1 MRTENYK
8 VGEIVELR
16 IPNEDTTKKGVIVD
30 ITFVGESDYLDD
42 SDYAVIVYTNN
53 MLYKA
58 CYTEN
63 ICGLCGQGDDYNLK
77 HSYSSLAYCKDLIKC
92 SIPEYDKLLGQDTIY
107 NKEYNIGDIVDITV
121 PDVGSI
127 KGVILHVYKENNTND
142 KSKGDNSEDITRQFV
157 TYHCAVYANSCVYEI
172 RFSTHSVKY
181 FYCGFPP
188 YDGEIIGRETKISE
202 YYTQFNPKYV
212 RTIAE
217 NCTIPKYDEL
227 LK

>member
-16 IPNEDTTKKGVIVD
+16 IPNEDTTKKGIIVD
-30 ITFVGESDYLDD
+30 ITFVGETDYLGD
-42 SDYAVIVYTNN
+42 SDYAAIVYANN

-58 CYTEN
+58 CYTKS
-63 ICGLCGQGDDYNLK
+63 ICGQGDDCDLEY
-77 HSYSSLAYCKDLIKC
+77 SYSNLEYCEDLIKC
-92 SIPEYDKLLGQDTIY
+92 SIPEYDKLLGQNTIY

-142 KSKGDNSEDITRQFV
+142 KSKGDNGEDITRQFV
-157 TYHCAVYANSCVYEI
+157 TYHCAVYANNCVYEI

>member
-16 IPNEDTTKKGVIVD
+16 IPNEDTTTKGIIADNTVIHASHH
-30 ITFVGESDYLDD
+30 SDASDD
-42 SDYAVIVYTNN
+42 ADIVYANN

-58 CYTEN
+58 CYTES
-63 ICGLCGQGDDYNLK
+63 ICGQDDNCDLEY
-77 HSYSSLAYCKDLIKC
+77 SYSNLTYCKDLTKC
-92 SIPEYDKLLGQDTIY
+92 SMPKYDKLLGQGTIY
-107 NKEYNIGDIVDITV
+107 NKEYNIGDIVDITI

-127 KGVILHVYKENNTND
+127 KGVILHVYKESTND
-142 KSKGDNSEDITRQFV
+142 KSKSDNGEDITRQFV
-157 TYHCAVYANSCVYEI
+157 TYHCAVYANNCVYEI

>member
-16 IPNEDTTKKGVIVD
+16 IPNEDTTKKGIIVD
-30 ITFVGESDYLDD
+30 ITFVGESDYLGD
-42 SDYAVIVYTNN
+42 SDYAAIVYTNN

-58 CYTEN
+58 SYTES
-63 ICGLCGQGDDYNLK
+63 ICGQDDNCDLEY
-77 HSYSSLAYCKDLIKC
+77 SYSNLAYCKDLIKC

-107 NKEYNIGDIVDITV
+107 NKEYNIGDIVDITI

-127 KGVILHVYKENNTND
+127 KGVILHVYKESTND
-142 KSKGDNSEDITRQFV
+142 KSKGDNGEDITRQLI
-157 TYHCAVYANSCVYEI
+157 TYHCAVYANSCIYEI
-172 RFSTHSVKY
+172 RFLTHSIKH

>member
-16 IPNEDTTKKGVIVD
+16 IPNEDTAKKGIIVD
-30 ITFVGESDYLDD
+30 ITFVGESDYLGDN
-42 SDYAVIVYTNN
+42 DYTAIVYTNN

-58 CYTEN
+58 YYTES
-63 ICGLCGQGDDYNLK
+63 ICDLEY
-77 HSYSSLAYCKDLIKC
+77 SYSNLEYCEDLTKC
-92 SIPEYDKLLGQDTIY
+92 SMPEYDKLLGQDTIY
-107 NKEYNIGDIVDITV
+107 NKEYNIGDIVDITI

-127 KGVILHVYKENNTND
+127 KGVILHVYKESTND
-142 KSKGDNSEDITRQFV
+142 KSKGDNGEDITRQFV
-157 TYHCAVYANSCVYEI
+157 TYHCAVYANNCVYEI

>member
-16 IPNEDTTKKGVIVD
+16 IPNEDTTKKGIIVD
-30 ITFVGESDYLDD
+30 ITFIGGSDYLGD
-42 SDYAVIVYTNN
+42 SDYAAIVYANN

-58 CYTEN
+58 SYTES
-63 ICGLCGQGDDYNLK
+63 ICGQGDDCNLE
-77 HSYSSLAYCKDLIKC
+77 HSYSNLAYCKDLIKC

-107 NKEYNIGDIVDITV
+107 NKEYNIGDIVDITI

-142 KSKGDNSEDITRQFV
+142 KSKGDNGEDITRQFV
-157 TYHCAVYANSCVYEI
+157 TYHCAVYANNCVYEI

>member
-16 IPNEDTTKKGVIVD
+16 IPNEDTTKKGIIVD
-30 ITFVGESDYLDD
+30 ITFIGDSDYLGD
-42 SDYAVIVYTNN
+42 SNYIAIVYTNN
-53 MLYKA
+53 MLYKVY
-58 CYTEN
+58 YTES
-63 ICGLCGQGDDYNLK
+63 ICDLEY
-77 HSYSSLAYCKDLIKC
+77 SYSNLEYCKDLTKC
-92 SIPEYDKLLGQDTIY
+92 SMPEYDKLLGQDTIY
-107 NKEYNIGDIVDITV
+107 NKEYNIGDIVDITI

-127 KGVILHVYKENNTND
+127 KGVILHVYKESTND
-142 KSKGDNSEDITRQFV
+142 KSKGDNGEDITRQFV
-157 TYHCAVYANSCVYEI
+157 TYHCAVYANNCVYEI

>member
-16 IPNEDTTKKGVIVD
+16 IPNEDTTKKGIIVD
-30 ITFVGESDYLDD
+30 ITSIGNSDHLGDNNYL
-42 SDYAVIVYTNN
+42 AIVYTNN

-58 CYTEN
+58 CYTKS
-63 ICGLCGQGDDYNLK
+63 IYGQGDDCDLEY
-77 HSYSSLAYCKDLIKC
+77 SYSNLIYCKDLTKC
-92 SIPEYDKLLGQDTIY
+92 SIPAYDKLLGQDTIY
-107 NKEYNIGDIVDITV
+107 NKEYNIGDIVDITI

-142 KSKGDNSEDITRQFV
+142 KSKGDNGEDITRQFV
-157 TYHCAVYANSCVYEI
+157 TYHCVVYANNCVYEI
-172 RFSTHSVKY
+172 RFLTHSIKH

>member
-16 IPNEDTTKKGVIVD
+16 IPNEDTTKKGIIVD
-30 ITFVGESDYLDD
+30 ITFVGESDYLGD
-42 SDYAVIVYTNN
+42 SDYAAIVYTNN

-58 CYTEN
+58 CYTES
-63 ICGLCGQGDDYNLK
+63 ICGQDDNCDLEY
-77 HSYSSLAYCKDLIKC
+77 SYSNLEYCEDLTKC
-92 SIPEYDKLLGQDTIY
+92 SIPEYDKLLGQHTIY
-107 NKEYNIGDIVDITV
+107 NKEYNIEDIVDITV
-121 PDVGSI
+121 PKVGSI
-127 KGVILHVYKENNTND
+127 KGVILHVYKESTKD
-142 KSKGDNSEDITRQFV
+142 KSKGDNGEDITHQFV
-157 TYHCAVYANSCVYEI
+157 IYHCAVYANNCVYEI
-172 RFSTHSVKY
+172 RFSTHSVKC

>member
-16 IPNEDTTKKGVIVD
+16 IPNEDTTKKGIIVD
-30 ITFVGESDYLDD
+30 ITFVGEVDYLDD
-42 SDYAVIVYTNN
+42 SNYAAIVYTNN

-58 CYTEN
+58 CYIES
-63 ICGLCGQGDDYNLK
+63 ICGQGDNCDLEY
-77 HSYSSLAYCKDLIKC
+77 SYSNLEYCEDLIKC
-92 SIPEYDKLLGQDTIY
+92 SIPEYDKLLGQHTIY
-107 NKEYNIGDIVDITV
+107 NKEYNIEDIVDITV
-121 PDVGSI
+121 PNVGSI
-127 KGVILHVYKENNTND
+127 KGVILHVYKESTND
-142 KSKGDNSEDITRQFV
+142 KSKGDNGEDITRQFV
-157 TYHCAVYANSCVYEI
+157 TYHCAVYANSCIYEI
-172 RFSTHSVKY
+172 RFSTHSIKH

>member
-16 IPNEDTTKKGVIVD
+16 IPNEDTTKKGIIVD
-30 ITFVGESDYLDD
+30 ITSIGNSDHLGDNNYL
-42 SDYAVIVYTNN
+42 AIVYTNN

-58 CYTEN
+58 CYTKSIYE
-63 ICGLCGQGDDYNLK
+63 QGDDCNLEY
-77 HSYSSLAYCKDLIKC
+77 SYSNLIYCKDLTKC

-107 NKEYNIGDIVDITV
+107 NKEYNIGDIVDITI

-142 KSKGDNSEDITRQFV
+142 KSKGDNGEDITRQFV
-157 TYHCAVYANSCVYEI
+157 TYHCAVYANNCVYEI

-217 NCTIPKYDEL
+217 NCTIPKYDKL

>member
-16 IPNEDTTKKGVIVD
+16 IPNEDTTKKGIIVD
-30 ITFVGESDYLDD
+30 ITFVDD
-42 SDYAVIVYTNN
+42 SNYLGENNYIAIVYANN
-53 MLYKA
+53 MLYKT
-58 CYTEN
+58 CYTES
-63 ICGLCGQGDDYNLK
+63 ICGQDDNCDLEY
-77 HSYSSLAYCKDLIKC
+77 SYSNLEYCEDLIKC

-127 KGVILHVYKENNTND
+127 KGVILHVYKESTND
-142 KSKGDNSEDITRQFV
+142 KSKGDNGEDITRQLI
-157 TYHCAVYANSCVYEI
+157 TYHCAVYANSCIYEI
-172 RFSTHSVKY
+172 RFITHSIKH

>member
-16 IPNEDTTKKGVIVD
+16 IPNEGTTKKGIIVD
-30 ITFVGESDYLDD
+30 ITFVGESDHLDD
-42 SDYAVIVYTNN
+42 NDYLAIVYANN

-58 CYTEN
+58 CYTES
-63 ICGLCGQGDDYNLK
+63 ICGQSDDWEPEY
-77 HSYSSLAYCKDLIKC
+77 SYSNLAYCKDLTKC
-92 SIPEYDKLLGQDTIY
+92 SMPEYDKLLGQDTIY
-107 NKEYNIGDIVDITV
+107 NKEYNIGDIVDITI

-142 KSKGDNSEDITRQFV
+142 KSKGDNGEDITRQFV
-157 TYHCAVYANSCVYEI
+157 TYHCAVYANNCVYEI

>member
-16 IPNEDTTKKGVIVD
+16 IPNEDTTKKGIIVD
-30 ITFVGESDYLDD
+30 ITFIGD
-42 SDYAVIVYTNN
+42 SNHLGDSNYIAIVYTNN

-58 CYTEN
+58 YYTES
-63 ICGLCGQGDDYNLK
+63 ICDLEY
-77 HSYSSLAYCKDLIKC
+77 SYSNLTYCKDLTKC
-92 SIPEYDKLLGQDTIY
+92 SMPEYDKLLGQDTIY
-107 NKEYNIGDIVDITV
+107 NKEYNIGDIVDITI

-127 KGVILHVYKENNTND
+127 KGVILHVYKESTND
-142 KSKGDNSEDITRQFV
+142 KSKSDNGEDITRQFV
-157 TYHCAVYANSCVYEI
+157 TYHCAVYANNCVYEI

>member
-8 VGEIVELR
+8 VGEIAELR
-16 IPNEDTTKKGVIVD
+16 IPNEDTTKKGIIVD
-30 ITFVGESDYLDD
+30 ITFIGD
-42 SDYAVIVYTNN
+42 SNNLGDSNYIAIVYTNN

-58 CYTEN
+58 YYTES
-63 ICGLCGQGDDYNLK
+63 ICDLEY
-77 HSYSSLAYCKDLIKC
+77 SYSNLTYCKDLTKC
-92 SIPEYDKLLGQDTIY
+92 SMPEYDKLLGQGTIY

-127 KGVILHVYKENNTND
+127 KGVILHVYKESTND
-142 KSKGDNSEDITRQFV
+142 KSKGDNGEDITRQFV
-157 TYHCAVYANSCVYEI
+157 TYHCAVYANNCVYEI

>member
-16 IPNEDTTKKGVIVD
+16 IPIEGTTKKGIIVD
-30 ITFVGESDYLDD
+30 ITFVGDSNNLGD
-42 SDYAVIVYTNN
+42 SDYAVIVYANN

-58 CYTEN
+58 CYTES
-63 ICGLCGQGDDYNLK
+63 ICGQGDDCDLEY
-77 HSYSSLAYCKDLIKC
+77 SYSNLAYCKDLTKC
-92 SIPEYDKLLGQDTIY
+92 SMPKYDKLLGQDTIY
-107 NKEYNIGDIVDITV
+107 NKEYNIEDIVDITV

-142 KSKGDNSEDITRQFV
+142 KSKGDNGEDITRQFV
-157 TYHCAVYANSCVYEI
+157 TYHCAVYANSCIYEI

-212 RTIAE
+212 RTIVE

>member
-16 IPNEDTTKKGVIVD
+16 IPNEDTTKKGIIVD
-30 ITFVGESDYLDD
+30 ITFIGD
-42 SDYAVIVYTNN
+42 SNNLGDSNYIAIVYTNN

-58 CYTEN
+58 YYTES
-63 ICGLCGQGDDYNLK
+63 ICDLEY
-77 HSYSSLAYCKDLIKC
+77 SYSNLAYCKDLTKC
-92 SIPEYDKLLGQDTIY
+92 SMPEYDKLLGQDTIY
-107 NKEYNIGDIVDITV
+107 NKEYNIGDIVDITI

-127 KGVILHVYKENNTND
+127 KGVILHVYKESTND
-142 KSKGDNSEDITRQFV
+142 KSKSDNGEDVTRQFV
-157 TYHCAVYANSCVYEI
+157 TYHCAVYANNCVYEI

>member
-16 IPNEDTTKKGVIVD
+16 IPNEDTTKKGIIVD
-30 ITFVGESDYLDD
+30 ITFVGDSNHLGD
-42 SDYAVIVYTNN
+42 SDYAAIVYADSI
-53 MLYKA
+53 LYKA
-58 CYTEN
+58 CYTES
-63 ICGLCGQGDDYNLK
+63 ICGQGDGCDLEY
-77 HSYSSLAYCKDLIKC
+77 SYSNLAYCKDLTKC

-107 NKEYNIGDIVDITV
+107 NKEYNIGDIVDITI

-142 KSKGDNSEDITRQFV
+142 KSKGDNGEDITRQFT
-157 TYHCAVYANSCVYEI
+157 TYHCAVYANNCVYEI

>member
-16 IPNEDTTKKGVIVD
+16 IPNEDTTKKGIIVD
-30 ITFVGESDYLDD
+30 ITFIGD
-42 SDYAVIVYTNN
+42 SNHLGDSNYIAIVYTNN

-58 CYTEN
+58 YYTES
-63 ICGLCGQGDDYNLK
+63 ICDLEY
-77 HSYSSLAYCKDLIKC
+77 SYSNLEYCKDLTKC
-92 SIPEYDKLLGQDTIY
+92 SMPEYDKLLGQDTIY
-107 NKEYNIGDIVDITV
+107 NKEYNIGDIVDITI

-127 KGVILHVYKENNTND
+127 KGVILHVYKESTND
-142 KSKGDNSEDITRQFV
+142 KSKGDNGEDITRQFV
-157 TYHCAVYANSCVYEI
+157 TYHCAVYANNCVYEI

>member
-8 VGEIVELR
+8 VGEIAELR
-16 IPNEDTTKKGVIVD
+16 IPNEDTTKKGIIVD
-30 ITFVGESDYLDD
+30 ITFIGD
-42 SDYAVIVYTNN
+42 SNNLGDSNYIAIVYTNN

-58 CYTEN
+58 YYTES
-63 ICGLCGQGDDYNLK
+63 ICDLEY
-77 HSYSSLAYCKDLIKC
+77 SYSNLTYCKDLTKC
-92 SIPEYDKLLGQDTIY
+92 SMPEYDKLLGQDTIY
-107 NKEYNIGDIVDITV
+107 NKEYNIGDIVDITI

-127 KGVILHVYKENNTND
+127 KGVILHVYKESTND
-142 KSKGDNSEDITRQFV
+142 KSKSDNGEDITRQFV
-157 TYHCAVYANSCVYEI
+157 TYHCAVYANSCIYEI
-172 RFSTHSVKY
+172 RFSTHSIKH

>member
-16 IPNEDTTKKGVIVD
+16 IPNEDTTKKGIIVD
-30 ITFVGESDYLDD
+30 ITFVGESDYLGD
-42 SDYAVIVYTNN
+42 SDYAAIVYANN
-53 MLYKA
+53 MLYKV
-58 CYTEN
+58 CYTES
-63 ICGLCGQGDDYNLK
+63 ICGQGDNCDLEY
-77 HSYSSLAYCKDLIKC
+77 SYSNLEYCEDLIKC

-127 KGVILHVYKENNTND
+127 KGVILHVYKESTKD
-142 KSKGDNSEDITRQFV
+142 KSKGDNGEDITRQLI

-172 RFSTHSVKY
+172 RFLTHSIKH

>member
-8 VGEIVELR
+8 VGEIAELR
-16 IPNEDTTKKGVIVD
+16 IPNGDTKKCIIVD
-30 ITFVGESDYLDD
+30 IEFICESDHLGDNDYL
-42 SDYAVIVYTNN
+42 AIVYANN

-58 CYTEN
+58 CYTES
-63 ICGLCGQGDDYNLK
+63 ICGQGDNCDLEY
-77 HSYSSLAYCKDLIKC
+77 SYSNLAYCKDLIKC
-92 SIPEYDKLLGQDTIY
+92 SIPEYDKLLGQHTIY
-107 NKEYNIGDIVDITV
+107 NKEYNIGDIVDITI

-127 KGVILHVYKENNTND
+127 KGVILHVYKESTKD
-142 KSKGDNSEDITRQFV
+142 KSKGDNGEDITRQLI
-157 TYHCAVYANSCVYEI
+157 TYHCAVYANSCIYEI
-172 RFSTHSVKY
+172 RFLTHSIKH

-217 NCTIPKYDEL
+217 NCTIPKYDKL

>member
-1 MRTENYK
+1 
-8 VGEIVELR
+8 
-16 IPNEDTTKKGVIVD
+16 
-30 ITFVGESDYLDD
+30 
-42 SDYAVIVYTNN
+42 

-58 CYTEN
+58 CYTES
-63 ICGLCGQGDDYNLK
+63 ICGQDGDCNLEY
-77 HSYSSLAYCKDLIKC
+77 SYSNLAYCKDLIKC

-107 NKEYNIGDIVDITV
+107 NKEYNIGDIVDITI

-127 KGVILHVYKENNTND
+127 KGVILHVYKESTND
-142 KSKGDNSEDITRQFV
+142 KSKGDNGEDITRQFV
-157 TYHCAVYANSCVYEI
+157 TYHCAVYANNCVYEI
-172 RFSTHSVKY
+172 RFSTHSIKH

>member
-16 IPNEDTTKKGVIVD
+16 IPNEDTTKKGIIVD
-30 ITFVGESDYLDD
+30 ITFVGNSNHLGD
-42 SDYAVIVYTNN
+42 SNYIAIVYTNN

-58 CYTEN
+58 YYTES
-63 ICGLCGQGDDYNLK
+63 ICDLEY
-77 HSYSSLAYCKDLIKC
+77 SYSNLEYCKDLTKC
-92 SIPEYDKLLGQDTIY
+92 SMPEYDKLLGQNTIY

-127 KGVILHVYKENNTND
+127 KGVILHVYKESTND
-142 KSKGDNSEDITRQFV
+142 KSKSDNGEDITRQFV
-157 TYHCAVYANSCVYEI
+157 TYHCAVYANNCVYEI

>member
-16 IPNEDTTKKGVIVD
+16 IPNEDTTKKGIIVD
-30 ITFVGESDYLDD
+30 ITFVGESDYLGD
-42 SDYAVIVYTNN
+42 SDYAAIVYANN
-53 MLYKA
+53 MLYKT
-58 CYTEN
+58 CYTKST
-63 ICGLCGQGDDYNLK
+63 CGQGNNCDLEYLYSNLT
-77 HSYSSLAYCKDLIKC
+77 YCKDLTKC
-92 SIPEYDKLLGQDTIY
+92 SIPEYDKLLGQATIY

-127 KGVILHVYKENNTND
+127 KGVILHVYKESTND
-142 KSKGDNSEDITRQFV
+142 KSKSDNGEDITRQFV
-157 TYHCAVYANSCVYEI
+157 TYHCAVYANNCVYEI

>member
-16 IPNEDTTKKGVIVD
+16 IPNEDTTKKGIIVD
-30 ITFVGESDYLDD
+30 ITFVGESDYLGD
-42 SDYAVIVYTNN
+42 SDYAAIVYANN

-58 CYTEN
+58 CYTES
-63 ICGLCGQGDDYNLK
+63 ICGQGDGCDLVY
-77 HSYSSLAYCKDLIKC
+77 SYSNLEYCEDLTKC
-92 SIPEYDKLLGQDTIY
+92 SMPEYDKLLGQDTIY
-107 NKEYNIGDIVDITV
+107 NKEYNIEDIVDITV

-142 KSKGDNSEDITRQFV
+142 KSKGDNGEDITRQLI
-157 TYHCAVYANSCVYEI
+157 TYHCAVYANSCIYEI
-172 RFSTHSVKY
+172 RFLTHSIKH

>member
-1 MRTENYK
+1 MRTEDYK
-8 VGEIVELR
+8 VGEIVELK
-16 IPNEDTTKKGVIVD
+16 IPNEDTPKKGIIVD
-30 ITFVGESDYLDD
+30 ITFIDD
-42 SDYAVIVYTNN
+42 SNYLGENNYIAIVYTNN

-58 CYTEN
+58 CYTES
-63 ICGLCGQGDDYNLK
+63 ICGQGDDCDLEY
-77 HSYSSLAYCKDLIKC
+77 SYSNLEYSKDLTKC
-92 SIPEYDKLLGQDTIY
+92 SMPEYDKLLGQDTIY

-127 KGVILHVYKENNTND
+127 KGVILHVYKESTND
-142 KSKGDNSEDITRQFV
+142 KSKGDNGEDITRQLI

-172 RFSTHSVKY
+172 RFLTHSIKH

-202 YYTQFNPKYV
+202 YYTQFKPKYV
-212 RTIAE
+212 RTIVE

>member
-16 IPNEDTTKKGVIVD
+16 IPNEDTTKKGIIVD
-30 ITFVGESDYLDD
+30 ITFVGESDYLGD
-42 SDYAVIVYTNN
+42 SDYAAIVYTNN

-58 CYTEN
+58 YYTES
-63 ICGLCGQGDDYNLK
+63 ICDLEY
-77 HSYSSLAYCKDLIKC
+77 SYSNLAYCKDLIKC

-107 NKEYNIGDIVDITV
+107 NKEYNIGDIVDITI

-127 KGVILHVYKENNTND
+127 KGVILHVYKESTND
-142 KSKGDNSEDITRQFV
+142 KSKGDNGEDITRQFV
-157 TYHCAVYANSCVYEI
+157 TYHCAVYANNCVYEI
-172 RFSTHSVKY
+172 RFSTHSIKH

>member
-30 ITFVGESDYLDD
+30 ITFVGESDYLGD
-42 SDYAVIVYTNN
+42 SDYAAIVYANN

-58 CYTEN
+58 YYTES
-63 ICGLCGQGDDYNLK
+63 ICGQGDGCDLVY
-77 HSYSSLAYCKDLIKC
+77 SYSNLEYCEDLTKC
-92 SIPEYDKLLGQDTIY
+92 SIPEYDKLLGQHTIY
-107 NKEYNIGDIVDITV
+107 NKEYNIGDIVDITI

-127 KGVILHVYKENNTND
+127 KGVILHVYKESTND
-142 KSKGDNSEDITRQFV
+142 KSKGDNGEDITRQLI
-157 TYHCAVYANSCVYEI
+157 TYHCAVYANSCIYEI
-172 RFSTHSVKY
+172 RFITHSIKH

-202 YYTQFNPKYV
+202 YYTQFKPKYV
-212 RTIAE
+212 RTIIE

>member
-8 VGEIVELR
+8 VGEIAELR
-16 IPNEDTTKKGVIVD
+16 IPNEDTTKKGIIVD
-30 ITFVGESDYLDD
+30 ITFIGD
-42 SDYAVIVYTNN
+42 SNNLGDSNYIAIVYTNN

-58 CYTEN
+58 YYTES
-63 ICGLCGQGDDYNLK
+63 ICDLEY
-77 HSYSSLAYCKDLIKC
+77 SYSNLEYCKDLTKC
-92 SIPEYDKLLGQDTIY
+92 SMPEYDKLLGQDTIY
-107 NKEYNIGDIVDITV
+107 NKEYNIGDIVDITI

-127 KGVILHVYKENNTND
+127 KGVILHVYKESTND
-142 KSKGDNSEDITRQFV
+142 KSKSDNGEDITRQFV
-157 TYHCAVYANSCVYEI
+157 TYHCAVYANSCIYEI

-217 NCTIPKYDEL
+217 NCIIPKYDEL

>member
-16 IPNEDTTKKGVIVD
+16 IPNEDTTKKGIIVD
-30 ITFVGESDYLDD
+30 ITFVGESDYLGD
-42 SDYAVIVYTNN
+42 SDYAVIVYVNN

-58 CYTEN
+58 CYTES
-63 ICGLCGQGDDYNLK
+63 ICGQDDNCDLEY
-77 HSYSSLAYCKDLIKC
+77 SYSNIEYCEDLIKC

-107 NKEYNIGDIVDITV
+107 NKEYNIGDIVDITI

-127 KGVILHVYKENNTND
+127 KGVILHVYKESTND
-142 KSKGDNSEDITRQFV
+142 KSKGDNGEDITRQLI
-157 TYHCAVYANSCVYEI
+157 TYHCAVYANSCIYEI
-172 RFSTHSVKY
+172 RFLTHSIKH

-202 YYTQFNPKYV
+202 YYTQFKPKYV
-212 RTIAE
+212 RTIIE

>member
-30 ITFVGESDYLDD
+30 ITFVGEVDYLGD
-42 SDYAVIVYTNN
+42 SDYAAIVYTNN

-58 CYTEN
+58 CYIES
-63 ICGLCGQGDDYNLK
+63 ICGQGDDCDLEY
-77 HSYSSLAYCKDLIKC
+77 SYSNLEYCEDLIKC
-92 SIPEYDKLLGQDTIY
+92 SIPEYDKLLGQHTIY

-127 KGVILHVYKENNTND
+127 KGVILHVYKESTND
-142 KSKGDNSEDITRQFV
+142 KSKGDNGEDITRQLI
-157 TYHCAVYANSCVYEI
+157 TYHCAVYANSCIYEI
-172 RFSTHSVKY
+172 RFITHSIKH

>member
-16 IPNEDTTKKGVIVD
+16 IPNEDTTKKGIIVD
-30 ITFVGESDYLDD
+30 ITFIGD
-42 SDYAVIVYTNN
+42 SNHLGDSNYIAIVYTNN

-58 CYTEN
+58 YYTES
-63 ICGLCGQGDDYNLK
+63 ICDLEY
-77 HSYSSLAYCKDLIKC
+77 SYSNLEYCKDLTKC
-92 SIPEYDKLLGQDTIY
+92 SMPEYDKLLGQGTIY

-127 KGVILHVYKENNTND
+127 KGVILHVYKESTND
-142 KSKGDNSEDITRQFV
+142 KSKSDNGEDVTRQFV
-157 TYHCAVYANSCVYEI
+157 TYHCAVYANNCVYEI

>member
-16 IPNEDTTKKGVIVD
+16 IPNEDATKKGVIVD
-30 ITFVGESDYLDD
+30 ITFVGESDYLGD
-42 SDYAVIVYTNN
+42 SDYAAIVYANN

-58 CYTEN
+58 SYTES
-63 ICGLCGQGDDYNLK
+63 ICGQSDDCDLDY
-77 HSYSSLAYCKDLIKC
+77 SYSNLAYCKNLIKC

-107 NKEYNIGDIVDITV
+107 NKEYNIGDIVDITI

-127 KGVILHVYKENNTND
+127 KGVILHVYKESTND
-142 KSKGDNSEDITRQFV
+142 KSKGDNGEDITRQLI
-157 TYHCAVYANSCVYEI
+157 TYHCAVYANNCVYEI

>member
-16 IPNEDTTKKGVIVD
+16 IPNEDTTKKGIIVD
-30 ITFVGESDYLDD
+30 ITFVGESDYLGD
-42 SDYAVIVYTNN
+42 SDYAAIVYTNN
-53 MLYKA
+53 MLYKT
-58 CYTEN
+58 CYTES
-63 ICGLCGQGDDYNLK
+63 ICGRGDGCDLEY
-77 HSYSSLAYCKDLIKC
+77 SYSNLAYCKDLIKC

-127 KGVILHVYKENNTND
+127 KGVILHVYKESTND
-142 KSKGDNSEDITRQFV
+142 KSKGDNGEDITRQLI
-157 TYHCAVYANSCVYEI
+157 TYHCAVYANNCVYEI
-172 RFSTHSVKY
+172 RFLTHSIKH

-188 YDGEIIGRETKISE
+188 YDREIIGRETRISE
-202 YYTQFNPKYV
+202 YYTQFNPEYV

>member
-16 IPNEDTTKKGVIVD
+16 IPNEDTTKKGIIVD
-30 ITFVGESDYLDD
+30 ITFVGESDYLGD
-42 SDYAVIVYTNN
+42 SDYAAIVYANN

-58 CYTEN
+58 CYTES
-63 ICGLCGQGDDYNLK
+63 ICGQDDNCNLEY
-77 HSYSSLAYCKDLIKC
+77 SYSNLAYCKDLIKC

-121 PDVGSI
+121 PNVGSI

-142 KSKGDNSEDITRQFV
+142 KSKGDNGEDITRQFV
-157 TYHCAVYANSCVYEI
+157 TYHCAVYANNCVYEI

>member
-16 IPNEDTTKKGVIVD
+16 IPNEDTAKKGIIVD
-30 ITFVGESDYLDD
+30 ITFVGESDYLGD
-42 SDYAVIVYTNN
+42 SDYAAIVYTNN

-58 CYTEN
+58 YYTES
-63 ICGLCGQGDDYNLK
+63 ICDLEY
-77 HSYSSLAYCKDLIKC
+77 SYSNLEYCDDLIKC
-92 SIPEYDKLLGQDTIY
+92 SMPEYDKLLGQATIY
-107 NKEYNIGDIVDITV
+107 NKEYNIGDIVDITI

-127 KGVILHVYKENNTND
+127 KGVILHVYKESTND
-142 KSKGDNSEDITRQFV
+142 KSKSDNGEDITRQFV
-157 TYHCAVYANSCVYEI
+157 TYHCAVYANNCVYEI

-217 NCTIPKYDEL
+217 NCTISKYDEL

>member
-16 IPNEDTTKKGVIVD
+16 IPNEDTTKKGIIVD
-30 ITFVGESDYLDD
+30 ITFVGD
-42 SDYAVIVYTNN
+42 SNHLGDSNYIAIVYTNN

-58 CYTEN
+58 YYTEN
-63 ICGLCGQGDDYNLK
+63 ICDLEY
-77 HSYSSLAYCKDLIKC
+77 SYSNLEYCKDLTKC
-92 SIPEYDKLLGQDTIY
+92 SMPEYDKLLGQDTIY
-107 NKEYNIGDIVDITV
+107 NKEYNIGDIVDITI

-127 KGVILHVYKENNTND
+127 KGIILHVYKESTND
-142 KSKGDNSEDITRQFV
+142 KSKGDNGEDITRQFV
-157 TYHCAVYANSCVYEI
+157 TYHCAVYANNCVYEI

>member
-8 VGEIVELR
+8 VREIVELR
-16 IPNEDTTKKGVIVD
+16 IPNENTTKKGIIVD
-30 ITFVGESDYLDD
+30 ITSIGNSDHLGD
-42 SDYAVIVYTNN
+42 SDYAAIVYTNN
-53 MLYKA
+53 MLYKT
-58 CYTEN
+58 CYTES
-63 ICGLCGQGDDYNLK
+63 ICGQDDNCDLEY
-77 HSYSSLAYCKDLIKC
+77 SYSNLAYCKDLTKC
-92 SIPEYDKLLGQDTIY
+92 SIPEYDKLLGKDTIY
-107 NKEYNIGDIVDITV
+107 NKEYNIEDIVDITV

-127 KGVILHVYKENNTND
+127 KGVILHVYKESTND
-142 KSKGDNSEDITRQFV
+142 KSKGDNGEDITRQFV
-157 TYHCAVYANSCVYEI
+157 TYHCAVYANSCIYEI